1 MKRQLRVPAS
11 IEDKQSF
18 SIPRLALERQFQ
30 LGELYLFHRT
40 NYRCPAIS
48 SLWGIFNDYKEGR
61 LFLESSSRDLRTFRH
76 WHIVPKEYRYC
87 RRASRHE
94 LRDYISGL
102 IYNECHTRLSTLHPP
117 NLHFAMKN
125 PPLSREGQ

>member
-1 MKRQLRVPAS
+1 MKQQLRALP
-11 IEDKQSF
+11 ITKDKQPF
-18 SIPRLALERQFQ
+18 SNTRLESEGQ
-30 LGELYLFHRT
+30 LRFRELYLFQRI

-61 LFLESSSRDLRTFRH
+61 LFLESDSRDLWTFRH
-76 WHIVPKEYRYC
+76 WHIVPEEYRYC

-102 IYNECHTRLSTLHPP
+102 IYNECHTRLST
-117 NLHFAMKN
+117 
-125 PPLSREGQ
+125 

>member
-18 SIPRLALERQFQ
+18 SIPRLAPERQFEI
-30 LGELYLFHRT
+30 GELYLFHRK
-40 NYRCPAIS
+40 NSRCPSIS
-48 SLWGIFNDYKEGR
+48 SLWGIFNGYKEGR
-61 LFLESSSRDLRTFRH
+61 LSLESSSHNLRSFRH
-76 WHIVPKEYRYC
+76 WHILPEEYRYC

-102 IYNECHTRLSTLHPP
+102 IYNECHTRIST
-117 NLHFAMKN
+117 
-125 PPLSREGQ
+125 